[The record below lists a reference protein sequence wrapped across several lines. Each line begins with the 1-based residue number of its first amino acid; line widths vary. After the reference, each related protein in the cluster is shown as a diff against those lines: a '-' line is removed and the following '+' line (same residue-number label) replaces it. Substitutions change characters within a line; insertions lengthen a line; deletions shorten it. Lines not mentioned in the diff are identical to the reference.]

1 MLFPSTPEA
10 ESSFLHPEFQSLF
23 VFQASSFEFPS
34 CCVVL
39 PMGMESLLVDS
50 AYLSFFVYIYTH
62 TYIYV
67 STFICIHAFAYLE
80 THLIPK
86 IHEISI
92 LRASFYDSARW
103 HY

>member
-1 MLFPSTPEA
+1 VLFPSTPEA

-50 AYLSFFVYIYTH
+50 AYLSFFCIYIYTH
-62 TYIYV
+62 THTYMCRH
-67 STFICIHAFAYLE
+67 SFAFM
-80 THLIPK
+80 HL
-86 IHEISI
+86 HT
-92 LRASFYDSARW
+92 
-103 HY
+103 